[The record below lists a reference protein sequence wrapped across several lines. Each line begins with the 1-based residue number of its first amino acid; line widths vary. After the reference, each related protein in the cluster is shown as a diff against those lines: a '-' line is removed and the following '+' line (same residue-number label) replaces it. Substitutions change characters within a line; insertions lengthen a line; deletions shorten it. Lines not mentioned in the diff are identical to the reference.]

1 MDNRT
6 LYALAFAI
14 IGMGCRMIVFMLG
27 WDFAW
32 STQLYFLFLLL
43 AIFFGIREYFKDNS
57 ESSFMQLFKYGAQIG
72 AMFSLVVSIFTFVFY
87 RFVDVLFFEDMK
99 EERLQAVRTTEVTP
113 EQIEN
118 YQSNLDMVFNANTQA
133 MVTLICFVLLGLT
146 YSAIVSGI
154 LSKVPFFARN
164 FK

>member
-27 WDFAW
+27 WEITW

-43 AIFFGIREYFKDNS
+43 AIFLGIREYFKGNA
-57 ESSFMQLFKYGAQIG
+57 ESNFLKLFKYGAQIG
-72 AMFSLVVSIFTFVFY
+72 AMFSLLVSVFTFIFY
-87 RFVDVLFFEDMK
+87 RFIDQLYFEDKINERMAAIQTSDVL
-99 EERLQAVRTTEVTP
+99 P

-118 YQSNLDMVFNANTQA
+118 YRSNLEMVFNANTQG
-133 MVTLICFVLLGLT
+133 MVTLISFVMLGLT
-146 YSAIVSGI
+146 YSAIVSAI